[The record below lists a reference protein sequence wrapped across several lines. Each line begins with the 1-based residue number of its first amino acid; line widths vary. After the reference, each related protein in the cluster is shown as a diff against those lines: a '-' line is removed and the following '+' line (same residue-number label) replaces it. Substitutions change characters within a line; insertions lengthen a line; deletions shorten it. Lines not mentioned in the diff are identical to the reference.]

1 MTVSNKPGHRGER
14 EVSRKTIAQGRPAG
28 CGEPVVTTLMCFVLF
43 RTRGCGCI
51 GHPAFPAPS
60 VLGGA
65 NGSSKT
71 SGASRRG
78 IAEAH
83 LEFNVIARSDLSA
96 GAQRATASAEARR
109 AKAEGGS
116 DEAIHVVPAHA
127 GTHTP
132 RPRFWHDGERLL
144 LQQTTVVMGPRF
156 RGDDDA

>member
-1 MTVSNKPGHRGER
+1 MSVASG
-14 EVSRKTIAQGRPAG
+14 
-28 CGEPVVTTLMCFVLF
+28 
-43 RTRGCGCI
+43 
-51 GHPAFPAPS
+51 FP
-60 VLGGA
+60 
-65 NGSSKT
+65 
-71 SGASRRG
+71 
-78 IAEAH
+78 
-83 LEFNVIARSDLSA
+83 VIARNDLSA
-96 GAQRATASAEARR
+96 IAQRATASAEARR